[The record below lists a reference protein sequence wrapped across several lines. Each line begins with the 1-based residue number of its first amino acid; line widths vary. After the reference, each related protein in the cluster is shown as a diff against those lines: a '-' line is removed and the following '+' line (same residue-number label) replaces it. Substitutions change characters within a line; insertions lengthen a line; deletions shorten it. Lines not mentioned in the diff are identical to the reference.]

1 MQNTNSR
8 KVEASSA
15 AKSNI
20 LDTIKLDKA
29 LRLAKQKSKDG
40 QPQEAKNICKDI
52 LQKFPKNKQALTVI
66 QTLAE
71 AYNSIAN
78 AQMQKGV
85 SEAAIDAYK

>member
-52 LQKFPKNKQALTVI
+52 LQKFPKNKHALTVI
-66 QTLAE
+66 QTLVE